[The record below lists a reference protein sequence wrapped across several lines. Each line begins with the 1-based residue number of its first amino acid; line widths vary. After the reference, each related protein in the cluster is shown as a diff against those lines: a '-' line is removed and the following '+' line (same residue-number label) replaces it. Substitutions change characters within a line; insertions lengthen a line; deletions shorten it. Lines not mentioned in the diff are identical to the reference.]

1 MNRLNGLQC
10 LWLLFFYYY
19 YFFILAF
26 WGLCFYV
33 YPLLSVLLSSHM
45 LQPLKWPLTVKRW
58 HVKLLQ
64 VKSNP
69 LWKQAATQRGVIC
82 GVWKTARQVLEYKAW
97 SDVKEPTEESSWEG
111 PAGKACIQER
121 VCIRTLINYERS
133 AILSS
138 FKLLTRKKWSAKR
151 VSVFVCACIE
161 FLILLSCFLIHEFG
175 KHLFGHSS
183 IPFNLADAVS

>member
-58 HVKLLQ
+58 HVNLLQ
-64 VKSNP
+64 VRSNP

-82 GVWKTARQVLEYKAW
+82 GVWKTTRRVLEYEAW
-97 SDVKEPTEESSWEG
+97 SVVKEPTEESAWEG

-121 VCIRTLINYERS
+121 VCIRTLIKYERS

-138 FKLLTRKKWSAKR
+138 FKLQEKKWSAKH
-151 VSVFVCACIE
+151 VSVFVCMCMYWISYLT
-161 FLILLSCFLIHEFG
+161 FLLS
-175 KHLFGHSS
+175 HSWVWKTS
-183 IPFNLADAVS
+183 LWSQFYSF